1 VKVIPLNYNNFVFI
15 SVAVSG
21 FLEDPGPDYKLNCT
35 LLTINRE
42 ITAGDLSEMK
52 YLLHGNYLF

>member
-1 VKVIPLNYNNFVFI
+1 LFFI
-15 SVAVSG
+15 SVAASG
-21 FLEDPGPDYKLNCT
+21 FLEDPGVDFMLNCT

-42 ITAGDLSEMK
+42 ITATDLSEMK